1 MQLFSITK
9 PSSDEQEQI
18 VVKALEKASD
28 TYYNDG
34 EYYVVTEGKEL
45 EVLKTVSG
53 LHNAETITKL
63 EFTDALFDRLYSKAK
78 KLWPNNPFF
87 KKVGANT
94 EVAYGEDVT
103 FLHPMGS
110 LNELKEGDL
119 AKWVNLDKR
128 YFVTCKLDGSSVKL
142 IYKKGQF
149 VQALSRG
156 DGHKGKDI
164 TRHFKQKIGIKGV
177 PSSIKTNEEYLEI
190 RGELIC
196 PKADIPAMLDDLK
209 ILTGKTYKNGRN
221 TMAGLLNSK
230 EPSVALYKWANFVAY
245 EIVGSSMWKSEQI
258 VFLLTNNFLVPLYN
272 VLVPGYCL
280 KEEELIEKVKALK
293 ELGKYEYDGIVIE
306 ENQPIVR
313 SFETNSINPKYARK
327 FKLGAENN
335 TAEATIQDIIW
346 KVSKD
351 GCYIPKARI
360 TPVDLVGATVQFV
373 TLNNYNFMV
382 SNKLGVGAKVIVRRS
397 GDVIPQI
404 IKNLVPSSDYR
415 LPEEYNFDEPNKDG
429 VIVHIKVKGTSE
441 DAEFQK
447 IVFFC
452 KKLDVKQAGE
462 ANIKMLGVKSIKE
475 LILTLEEKFVLKIGR
490 NGLKFYQSLGKSIET
505 CPLPVFYGAVGALGR
520 GIGQRVLEPIFEKFG
535 DMVFDFDKL
544 ISCEGISEVTAEQII
559 HNKDTFLDWQK
570 FAWANLVGF
579 RAVKQEKPVSDK
591 FKQYIVC
598 FTGIRDE
605 NMERTISMNGGKIKS
620 SVTSDTTLVVAKD
633 ANSMSGK
640 AKKAR
645 EKGIKVI
652 SYEEALKLFA
662 D

>member
-45 EVLKTVSG
+45 EILKTVLG
-53 LHNAETITKL
+53 LHNSEAITKL

-78 KLWPNNPFF
+78 KLWPSNPFF
-87 KKVGANT
+87 EKVGASA
-94 EVAYGEDVT
+94 EVAYGEDIIFV
-103 FLHPMGS
+103 HPMGS

-119 AKWVNLDKR
+119 AKWVNLDKK

-142 IYKKGQF
+142 IYRNGQF

-164 TRHFKQKIGIKGV
+164 TRHFTQTLEIKGV
-177 PSSIKTNEEYLEI
+177 PSKIRTDEEYLEI

-230 EPSVALYKWANFVAY
+230 EPSVALPKWANFVAY
-245 EIVGSSMWKSEQI
+245 EIVGSKKWKSEQI
-258 VFLLTNNFLVPLYN
+258 VFLMCNNFLIPPFNL
-272 VLVPGYCL
+272 LLEGYKL
-280 KEEELIEKVKALK
+280 KEEDLIGKVKQLK
-293 ELGKYEYDGIVIE
+293 NFGKYEYDGIVID
-306 ENQPIVR
+306 ENQPEVR
-313 SFETNSINPKYARK
+313 AFETNSINPKYARK

-335 TAEATIQDIIW
+335 TAETTIQEIIW

-351 GCYIPKARI
+351 GCYIPKARV
-360 TPVDLVGATVQFV
+360 TPVELVGATVQFV

-382 SNKLGVGAKVIVRRS
+382 SNQLGIGAKVVVRRS

-404 IKNLVPSSDYR
+404 IKTLTPSSCFH
-415 LPEEYNFDEPNKDG
+415 LPEEYMFDEPNKDG
-429 VIVHIKVKGTSE
+429 VIVHIKVTRTSE
-441 DAEFQK
+441 DVEFQK

-452 KKLDVKQAGE
+452 KKLDIKQAGE
-462 ANIKMLGVKSIKE
+462 ANLKMLGVKTVKE
-475 LILTLEEKFVLKIGR
+475 LITTSEEKCVIRIGK
-490 NGLKFYQSLGKSIET
+490 NGLKLYQSLREALET

-520 GIGQRVLEPIFEKFG
+520 GIGQRVLEPIFDTFG
-535 DMVFDFDKL
+535 DMVFDLDKL
-544 ISCEGISEVTAEQII
+544 NSCEGISFATANQII
-559 HNKDTFLDWQK
+559 ENKDNFMEWQK
-570 FAWANLVGF
+570 FALANLIGF
-579 RAVKQEKPVSDK
+579 KAVKQEKPVSDK
-591 FKQYIVC
+591 FKQYVVC

-605 NMERTISMNGGKIKS
+605 DMERVISMNGGKIKS

-652 SYEEALKLFA
+652 SYEEALKIFA
-662 D
+662 E

>member
-63 EFTDALFDRLYSKAK
+63 EFTDVLFDRLYSKAK

-87 KKVGANT
+87 KKVGAST

-119 AKWVNLDKR
+119 AKWVDSNKS
-128 YFVTCKLDGSSVKL
+128 YTITCKLDGSSVKL

-156 DGHKGKDI
+156 DGHSGKDI
-164 TRHFKQKIGIKGV
+164 TRHFKNGMKGV
-177 PSSIKTNEEYLEI
+177 PSTIQTKEDYLEI

-196 PKADIPAMLDDLK
+196 PKSDISSMLEDLK
-209 ILTGKTYKNGRN
+209 KTTGKTYKNGRN

-230 EPSVALYKWANFVAY
+230 EPSLALTKWANFVAY
-245 EIVGSSMWKSEQI
+245 EVIGSKMFKSEQL
-258 VFLLTNNFLVPLYN
+258 VFLENQRFLLPLYA
-272 VLVPGYCL
+272 VTVPGYTL
-280 KEEELIEKVKALK
+280 KENELIQKVKYLK
-293 ELGKYEYDGIVIE
+293 AFGKYEYDGIVIE
-306 ENQPIVR
+306 ENAPIVR
-313 SFETNSINPKYARK
+313 EFETNSINPKYARK

-335 TAEATIQDIIW
+335 TAETTIQEIIW

-351 GCYIPKARI
+351 GCYIPKARV
-360 TPVDLVGATVQFV
+360 TPVELVGATVQFV

-382 SNKLGVGAKVIVRRS
+382 SNQLGIGAKVVVRRS

-404 IKNLVPSSDYR
+404 IKTLTPSNCFN
-415 LPEEYNFDEPNKDG
+415 LPEEYMFDEPNKDG
-429 VIVHIKVKGTSE
+429 VVVHIKVKGMSE

-452 KKLDVKQAGE
+452 KKLDIKQAGE
-462 ANIKMLGVKSIKE
+462 ANIKMLGVKNIKE
-475 LILTLEEKFVLKIGR
+475 LILTPEEKFVLKIGR

-520 GIGQRVLEPIFEKFG
+520 GIGQRVLEPIFDTFG

-559 HNKDTFLDWQK
+559 HNKDNFLDWQK